1 MIDPVAMTIDLDD
14 RITDPEEK
22 KIDLE
27 DKIDPVEKEI
37 IAT

>member
-1 MIDPVAMTIDLDD
+1 MTIDLDD

-22 KIDLE
+22 TIDLE
-27 DKIDPVEKEI
+27 DRIDPVEKEI